1 MVSFTK
7 APHPGDRS
15 QICEAWL
22 RSAIFRINRYGLIEV
37 RGPES
42 LKFLQNLLTSDVRQ
56 VHPAQGQFSSW
67 CDAKGRVNAS
77 FWLMPHADAYYLVL
91 PRTILATVVS
101 RLRMFVLRTKVT
113 VRDATDELGLIGLSV
128 FEGGSDNPTAAS
140 LPLASGAVVELDGC
154 SVMALSGSVTGRY
167 LAIGNRDELNRW
179 VASSFP
185 TLDTLND
192 LAWQMGDILAG
203 IPIIEEATAGEFI
216 PQMLNLEA
224 LGALSFTKGC
234 YPGQEVVARLQYRGQ
249 LKRRMYRA
257 WISTAELPVPGARLA
272 STLSEESVGQV
283 LTAAFTDAGTV
294 GALVVVMTD
303 QKEAGHIHLDS
314 PGGPELV
321 FEEGEVPA
329 DHGAATSS

>member
-1 MVSFTK
+1 MVSFIT
-7 APHPGDRS
+7 APYSGDHS
-15 QICEAWL
+15 EICEAWL

-56 VHPAQGQFSSW
+56 VHQAQGQFSSW

-77 FWLMPHADAYYLVL
+77 FWLIPHADAFYLVL
-91 PRTILATVVS
+91 PGNMLGAVIS
-101 RLRMFVLRTKVT
+101 RLRMFVLRAKVT
-113 VRDATDELGLIGLSV
+113 VRDATDELGLIGLRLS
-128 FEGGSDNPTAAS
+128 EAHSDSRLAAS
-140 LPLASGAVVELDGC
+140 LPPLAGAVVELDGC
-154 SVMALSGSVTGRY
+154 SVMALPGCVTGRY
-167 LAIGNRDELNRW
+167 LAIGKLEELNRW
-179 VASSFP
+179 LASSFP
-185 TLDTLND
+185 TLDTLD
-192 LAWQMGDILAG
+192 DIAWQIGDILAG

-224 LGALSFTKGC
+224 LGGLSFTKGC

-257 WISTAELPVPGARLA
+257 WISTAELPLPGARLA

-283 LTAAFTDAGTV
+283 LTAAFTNAGTV

-314 PGGPELV
+314 PEGPELV
-321 FEEGEVPA
+321 FEERGVPA
-329 DHGAATSS
+329 DYGAATSP